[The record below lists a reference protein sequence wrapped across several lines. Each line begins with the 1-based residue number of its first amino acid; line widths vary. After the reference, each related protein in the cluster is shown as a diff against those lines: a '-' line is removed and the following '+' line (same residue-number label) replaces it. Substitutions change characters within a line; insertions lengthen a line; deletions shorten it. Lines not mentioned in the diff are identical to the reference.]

1 LLKKVFLIIIIFLIY
16 PLNLSANEKNLII
29 AQLLEVNNFNFDFE
43 QASNEKKETGNCI
56 LVFDSQLKCNYN
68 DDKQKEIIINNQ
80 TLVVLHKR
88 YDKKYFYPIKNSPF
102 SKILNKKE
110 LIQLISEADIII
122 GENIGLTYENESKVL
137 VFFDKKS
144 YDFKGWSIIDNFN
157 NEILFSI
164 NIKSINGNY
173 DPGIFKIPSIN

>member
-1 LLKKVFLIIIIFLIY
+1 MTYDKNNIFAKILRGEIPCKKV
-16 PLNLSANEKNLII
+16 
-29 AQLLEVNNFNFDFE
+29 
-43 QASNEKKETGNCI
+43 
-56 LVFDSQLKCNYN
+56 
-68 DDKQKEIIINNQ
+68 
-80 TLVVLHKR
+80 
-88 YDKKYFYPIKNSPF
+88 
-102 SKILNKKE
+102 
-110 LIQLISEADIII
+110 
-122 GENIGLTYENESKVL
+122 YENESKVL